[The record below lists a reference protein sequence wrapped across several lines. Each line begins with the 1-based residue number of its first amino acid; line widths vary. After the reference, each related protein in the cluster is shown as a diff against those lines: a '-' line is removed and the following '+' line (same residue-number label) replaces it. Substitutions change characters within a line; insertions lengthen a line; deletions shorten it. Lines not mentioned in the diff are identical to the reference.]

1 MLSDQKSFW
10 SFGCF
15 RLPVLPAPRF
25 NPHSQKMV
33 GSCCCNRA
41 GWIYV
46 LVWHVFPPPKQW
58 TDWVTP
64 CLDYGY
70 TGGLRTVWK
79 YGYGFCILSMT
90 CWFWCVYLCVS
101 VWTCVNVCVSTH
113 DCTHAKWSFTESRFT
128 QSLKEN
134 WANEAAGPL
143 WDLWGRLCA
152 SRRESLV
159 WGDSRGGWNLH
170 LEGCYRGGVH
180 VFGEEG
186 ISSHFF
192 HCDHSVL

>member
-101 VWTCVNVCVSTH
+101 VWTCVWARMTAPTQNGVSQKVDSHKAWRKTEQTRQQGLFEIFEAGCVP
-113 DCTHAKWSFTESRFT
+113 
-128 QSLKEN
+128 
-134 WANEAAGPL
+134 AG
-143 WDLWGRLCA
+143 GR
-152 SRRESLV
+152 V
-159 WGDSRGGWNLH
+159 W
-170 LEGCYRGGVH
+170 
-180 VFGEEG
+180 FGEIPGADG
-186 ISSHFF
+186 IYI
-192 HCDHSVL
+192 